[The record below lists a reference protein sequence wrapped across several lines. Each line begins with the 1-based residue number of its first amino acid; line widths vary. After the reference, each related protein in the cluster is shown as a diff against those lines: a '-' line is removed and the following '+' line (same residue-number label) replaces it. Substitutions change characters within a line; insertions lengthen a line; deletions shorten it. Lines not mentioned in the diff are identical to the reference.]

1 MQEVAILQASAT
13 ASRPSSCPLYT
24 PSHSCQAVFW
34 ISRLLLLLVADA
46 DLSTYTSS
54 MNEAYFVDKVVPV
67 VVIDD
72 GVTSAMTGQLRRVA
86 IPASL
91 NPQQVV
97 WITGASSGI
106 GEGKCQRRVA
116 AHART

>member
-54 MNEAYFVDKVVPV
+54 MNEAYFVDKVVVVVVVVGGVVVAAVVVVV
-67 VVIDD
+67 VVIDED
-72 GVTSAMTGQLRRVA
+72 GTTQTPVPLV
-86 IPASL
+86 
-91 NPQQVV
+91 
-97 WITGASSGI
+97 
-106 GEGKCQRRVA
+106 
-116 AHART
+116 